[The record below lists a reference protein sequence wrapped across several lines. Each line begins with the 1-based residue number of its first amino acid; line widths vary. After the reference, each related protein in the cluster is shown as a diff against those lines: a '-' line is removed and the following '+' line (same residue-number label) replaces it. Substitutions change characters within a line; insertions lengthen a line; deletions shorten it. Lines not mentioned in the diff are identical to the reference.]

1 MKITVGGAALNQTP
15 LDWEGNK
22 QNIIYAIEY
31 ARMNDVQLLC
41 LPELAITGYGCED
54 VFLSDWIYEKA
65 FQKLIELTA
74 FCYDITVA
82 IGLPVKFEG
91 CNYNCACLVQNGEIL
106 GFYAKHFLAND
117 GIHYESRWFDPWKW
131 ISVSN
136 FKLPNGKI
144 VPFGDTVF
152 GVAFSG
158 LSRKVK
164 ISFEICEDSWRKEER
179 PGYHHK
185 QLGIDIILNPSASH
199 YAFGKTK
206 IRHDEL
212 VMFGSKEFDCTY
224 VFANLLGNEAGKVI
238 YDGEILI
245 AQSGKLL
252 CRNQL
257 FSYQSINVQIAEV
270 DIALPSNS
278 KSKTKISPFLSK
290 NEEFAAA
297 VPLALFD
304 YMRKSRSQ
312 GFMLSL
318 SGGADSSCCAVLI
331 AEMVKKGIEELG
343 EEYFLKKIGQEKIQ
357 NPESKIQNLLTA
369 VYQGTK
375 NSSEETF
382 HSAKSLAESIGAEF
396 HNWNIDEEIQSYSTK
411 IEQAIGRKLS
421 WDRDDLALQNI
432 QARTRS
438 PIIWMMANL
447 KNALLITTSNRSEG
461 DVGYCTMDGDTSGSI
476 APIAGVDKSF
486 VKQWLVWAEKELG
499 YSALKYVNNL
509 QPTAELRPLEK
520 LQTDESDLMPY
531 FILNEIELLAI
542 RRWKSPMEVYNILK
556 ERDLESD
563 ELLKLHIKKFFEMW
577 SRNQWKRERLAPSF
591 HLDEHNIDPRSWC
604 RFPILSGGFEEELKE
619 LMAKIE

>member
-357 NPESKIQNLLTA
+357 NPESKIQNLLTDR
-369 VYQGTK
+369 
-375 NSSEETF
+375 
-382 HSAKSLAESIGAEF
+382 KS
-396 HNWNIDEEIQSYSTK
+396 
-411 IEQAIGRKLS
+411 
-421 WDRDDLALQNI
+421 
-432 QARTRS
+432 
-438 PIIWMMANL
+438 
-447 KNALLITTSNRSEG
+447 
-461 DVGYCTMDGDTSGSI
+461 V
-476 APIAGVDKSF
+476 V
-486 VKQWLVWAEKELG
+486 
-499 YSALKYVNNL
+499 
-509 QPTAELRPLEK
+509 
-520 LQTDESDLMPY
+520 
-531 FILNEIELLAI
+531 
-542 RRWKSPMEVYNILK
+542 
-556 ERDLESD
+556 
-563 ELLKLHIKKFFEMW
+563 
-577 SRNQWKRERLAPSF
+577 
-591 HLDEHNIDPRSWC
+591 
-604 RFPILSGGFEEELKE
+604 
-619 LMAKIE
+619 